1 MNRGAVNGN
10 ADGIG
15 HPEEDSNCA
24 CPDCRSPADGPP
36 AWLRDKAVSIWC
48 GDYFIQLADELGE
61 DPAEEGILAFASGL
75 EKGIVMAMIK
85 PEWVQGLYLR
95 LREYYLTT
103 HSLSDLLDREEHA
116 EATARAIAIYSLI
129 REKADDHQ
137 T

>member
-1 MNRGAVNGN
+1 MNGN
-10 ADGIG
+10 ANSTGL
-15 HPEEDSNCA
+15 PEEDSSCA
-24 CPDCRSPADGPP
+24 CPDCRLPADGPP

-48 GDYFIQLADELGE
+48 GDYFTQLADELGE
-61 DPAEEGILAFASGL
+61 DAAEECLLAFASGF

-85 PEWVQGLYLR
+85 PEWVQALYLR

-103 HSLSDLLDREEHA
+103 HSLSDLSDWEGHA

-129 REKADDHQ
+129 REKADDEP

>member
-1 MNRGAVNGN
+1 MNGN

-15 HPEEDSNCA
+15 HPEEDSSCA
-24 CPDCRSPADGPP
+24 CPDCRLPADGPP

-61 DPAEEGILAFASGL
+61 DAAEEGILGFASGF

-85 PEWVQGLYLR
+85 PEWAQGLYLR

-103 HSLSDLLDREEHA
+103 HSLSDLLDWEEHA

-129 REKADDHQ
+129 REKADDEP